1 MMSEH
6 DIERETKEDFFSDEH
21 IFPVTSEP
29 SVRHLTLS
37 KDLFVLV

>member
-6 DIERETKEDFFSDEH
+6 VAERDTKKGFFSDEL
-21 IFPVTSEP
+21 ISPVTSEP

-37 KDLFVLV
+37 KDFILV